1 MTPEKTEKA
10 EKAEKTEKAAKA
22 ETAGDVQLLEKK
34 ICDYGASKYKDLV
47 VAMKWAR
54 VIKRQEE
61 NRTIPMAQL
70 IDKAL
75 LDIVGNRVTAE
86 QVEEA
91 TVKLAAEAAA
101 RDAAPRRREP
111 RISVD

>member
-1 MTPEKTEKA
+1 MTVEKNSETE
-10 EKAEKTEKAAKA
+10 
-22 ETAGDVQLLEKK
+22 LLEKK

-54 VIKRQEE
+54 VIKRQEDS
-61 NRTIPMAQL
+61 RSLTMAQL

-75 LDIVGNRVTAE
+75 LDIVDGRVTPE

-91 TVKLAAEAAA
+91 TAKLAAEAAA
-101 RDAAPRRREP
+101 REAAPRRREP

>member
-1 MTPEKTEKA
+1 MTA
-10 EKAEKTEKAAKA
+10 EKNIETE
-22 ETAGDVQLLEKK
+22 LLEKK

-75 LDIVGNRVTAE
+75 LDVVDNRVTAE

>member
-1 MTPEKTEKA
+1 MTVEKNTDIE
-10 EKAEKTEKAAKA
+10 
-22 ETAGDVQLLEKK
+22 LLERK

-54 VIKRQEE
+54 VIKRQDD
-61 NRTIPMAQL
+61 NRSLPMAQL

-75 LDIVGNRVTAE
+75 LDIVDGRVTPE
-86 QVEEA
+86 EVEEA
-91 TVKLAAEAAA
+91 GAKLAAEAAA
-101 RDAAPRRREP
+101 REAAPRRREP

>member
-1 MTPEKTEKA
+1 MTA
-10 EKAEKTEKAAKA
+10 EKNIETE
-22 ETAGDVQLLEKK
+22 LLEKK

-75 LDIVGNRVTAE
+75 LDIVDNRVTAE

>member
-1 MTPEKTEKA
+1 MTA
-10 EKAEKTEKAAKA
+10 EKNA
-22 ETAGDVQLLEKK
+22 ETELLEKK

-61 NRTIPMAQL
+61 NRSLPMAQL

-75 LDIVGNRVTAE
+75 LDIVDGRVARE

-91 TVKLAAEAAA
+91 AAKLAAEAAA
-101 RDAAPRRREP
+101 REAAPRRP
-111 RISVD
+111 RASAAAE

>member
-1 MTPEKTEKA
+1 MTA
-10 EKAEKTEKAAKA
+10 EKNA
-22 ETAGDVQLLEKK
+22 ETELLEKK

-54 VIKRQEE
+54 VVKRQEE
-61 NRTIPMAQL
+61 NRSLPMAQL

-75 LDIVGNRVTAE
+75 LDIVDGRVARE

-91 TVKLAAEAAA
+91 AAKLAAEAAA
-101 RDAAPRRREP
+101 REAAPRRP
-111 RISVD
+111 RTAPAAE

>member
-1 MTPEKTEKA
+1 MTLEMNSETE
-10 EKAEKTEKAAKA
+10 
-22 ETAGDVQLLEKK
+22 LLEKT
-34 ICDYGASKYKDLV
+34 ICDYGTSKYKDLV

-61 NRTIPMAQL
+61 NRNLPMAQL

-75 LDIVGNRVTAE
+75 LDIVDNRVTEE
-86 QVEEA
+86 QVDEA
-91 TVKLAAEAAA
+91 MAKLVAAAAEREAS
-101 RDAAPRRREP
+101 PRRREP